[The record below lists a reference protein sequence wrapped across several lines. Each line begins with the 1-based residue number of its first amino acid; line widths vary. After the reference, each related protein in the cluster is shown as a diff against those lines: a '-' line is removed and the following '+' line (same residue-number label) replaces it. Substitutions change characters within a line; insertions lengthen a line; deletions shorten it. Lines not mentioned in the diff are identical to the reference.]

1 MRWSDISFDPPRTTL
16 RQFAWLCLACFGGMA
31 AWQTLVKGR
40 IATGLTLAALA
51 LILGTLGLTR
61 PEWLRFIYVGWMV
74 LAFPIGW
81 TVSQVMLLLMFF
93 GLFMP
98 FGLVF
103 HLIGRDPLQ
112 RTRRGNQESYWQKK
126 PTPTDLK
133 RYFKQF

>member
-1 MRWSDISFDPPRTTL
+1 MRWSDIPFDPPRTTL
-16 RQFAWLCLACFGGMA
+16 RQFAWLWLAFFGGMA
-31 AWQTLVKGR
+31 LWQAVVKANTGL
-40 IATGLTLAALA
+40 GLTLAVLA
-51 LILGTLGLTR
+51 LIVGSLGLSR
-61 PEWLRFIYVGWMV
+61 PECVRYIYVGWMV

-81 TVSQVMLLLMFF
+81 TVSQVMLALMFF
-93 GLFMP
+93 GLFTP

-112 RTRRGNQESYWQKK
+112 RTRRSDRNSYWETK